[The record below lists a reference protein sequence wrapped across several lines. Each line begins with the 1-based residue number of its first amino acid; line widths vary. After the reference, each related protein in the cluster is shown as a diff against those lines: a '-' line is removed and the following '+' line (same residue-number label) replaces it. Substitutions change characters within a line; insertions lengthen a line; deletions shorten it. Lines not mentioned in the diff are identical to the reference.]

1 MDTSSH
7 TDISV
12 ENNVAEMRRKRGIAA
27 ADLAR
32 RTGISRPTIY
42 AIEAGKY
49 VPNTAVALRM
59 AHVLETTVEELF
71 SVADETAAKPA
82 TAAPELIPSPDFARG
97 AAVRLCRV
105 DDRLLAVASPVEAWQ
120 LPPGDAVLRSTG
132 SRSRRATV
140 ACFDERD
147 IGEGILIAG
156 CDPAVSILARHLE
169 RGGIELVPARS
180 NSSDALQ
187 LLRQRKVHIAGTHL
201 PDQSRVKRLFPAGSI
216 AVIVFATWEEGL
228 VVAAGNPLGIRSAAD
243 LAHSGVRLANREP
256 GSACRLLLDEELKHT
271 GVRPSGISG
280 YDRSFPGHVP
290 AARQVKSGLADCC
303 VATRSAALACGLD
316 FVPLAS
322 RRYDLVLRTEHL
334 GLASVE
340 RMLNVVSS
348 TRFRRELETLAG
360 YDTRETGRRVV

>member
-7 TDISV
+7 AEVAVTSH
-12 ENNVAEMRRKRGIAA
+12 VAELRQKRGIAA

-49 VPNTAVALRM
+49 VPNTAVALRL
-59 AHVLETTVEELF
+59 AHVLESTVEELF
-71 SVADETAAKPA
+71 SVAEEAAPKPA

-97 AAVRLCRV
+97 APVRLCRV
-105 DDRLLAVASPVEAWQ
+105 DDRLFAVAPPAEAWQ
-120 LPPGDAVLRSTG
+120 LPSGDAVLRSG
-132 SRSRRATV
+132 AGHGRRASVT
-140 ACFDERD
+140 CFDDRAAGD
-147 IGEGILIAG
+147 GILIAG
-156 CDPAVSILARHLE
+156 CDPAVSILARRLE

-201 PDQSRVKRLFPAGSI
+201 PDQSRVRRLFPAGSV
-216 AVIVFATWEEGL
+216 AVIVFAMWEEGL
-228 VVAAGNPLGIRSAAD
+228 IVAAGNPHGIRSVAD
-243 LAHSGVRLANREP
+243 LGRRGVRLANREP
-256 GSACRLLLDEELKHT
+256 GSACRLLLDAELKRAGLGAT
-271 GVRPSGISG
+271 EIAG
-280 YDRSFPGHVP
+280 YDHVYAGHLP
-290 AARQVKSGLADCC
+290 AAQQVKSGLADCC

-316 FVPLAS
+316 FIPLVS

-334 GLASVE
+334 GLAAVE
-340 RMLNVVSS
+340 RMLNVLSS